1 MSSQRPPMEV
11 HSAPNVPAWRAELSA
26 RVRQIKARRS
36 MEAELEAA
44 IQEQQKLAAL
54 VAQPNVITVTAE
66 PIVVAPVPEPPPPAA
81 EVLKFEEIHTDEK
94 SENPIVKAMLDR
106 VRRASEHSRSVEAPV
121 SQKPRSAGIH
131 RMAAT
136 TQPILTTATAPATL
150 LSPVSEPAM
159 PDVSLHAVPSP
170 SVVAEPVQSPVSQ
183 LSEGQSLSAFVGSES
198 FLGVPETD
206 EFAFSELDAELDAV
220 FTASGEAVRPEI
232 VERLRAGAI
241 DVATILVSNVPLWIA
256 VQAVGAEFSDARV
269 AVLLTVAGILIA
281 GVYLF
286 GTMAVAGQTFG
297 MQFGGLC
304 VVCTQ
309 TRQIPTLKQAFL
321 RAIGY
326 VASFFTLMIGFVWA
340 IFDPNQRGLHEHLSG
355 TQLIRVGK

>member
-54 VAQPNVITVTAE
+54 AAQPNVITVTAE
-66 PIVVAPVPEPPPPAA
+66 PVVVAPVPEPPPPVV

-106 VRRASEHSRSVEAPV
+106 VRRASEHSRSIDAPAP
-121 SQKPRSAGIH
+121 SKPRSTGIH
-131 RMAAT
+131 RMAA

-170 SVVAEPVQSPVSQ
+170 SVVVESVPASTSE
-183 LSEGQSLSAFVGSES
+183 LSEAQSLSAFVGSES

-206 EFAFSELDAELDAV
+206 EFAFSELDAELNAV
-220 FTASGEAVRPEI
+220 FTASGEMVRPEI

-241 DVATILVSNVPLWIA
+241 DVATILVSNVPLWVA
-256 VQAVGAEFSDARV
+256 VQAVGAEFTDARV